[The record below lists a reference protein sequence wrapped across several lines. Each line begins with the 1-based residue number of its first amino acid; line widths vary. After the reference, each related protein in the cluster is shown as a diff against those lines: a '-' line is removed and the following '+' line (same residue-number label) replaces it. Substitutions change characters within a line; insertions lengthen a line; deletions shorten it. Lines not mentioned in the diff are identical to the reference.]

1 MEKNSALILIGIK
14 HCGKSSVGK
23 ILSERLSVPF
33 YDTDSVIC
41 KMTGKTP
48 REIFAQN
55 GEDAFKKAEQDACKK
70 IVAELGEKKS
80 AVIATGGGIC
90 NNKIALEELK
100 SLGKFLF
107 LFVNEETAFSRIA
120 KEISV
125 QDGKLCNLPA
135 FIAKKNPQNMQ
146 DVRLIF
152 HEFYEER
159 TKLYKKIADIH
170 VSVGNSSVQ
179 QNAERIL
186 ALIH

>member
-1 MEKNSALILIGIK
+1 MKKNSALILVGIK

-23 ILSERLSVPF
+23 ILSEKLSVPF

-48 REIFAQN
+48 REIFVES
-55 GEDAFKKAEQDACKK
+55 GEDSFKKAEQNACKK
-70 IVAELGEKKS
+70 IVSELEQKKS

-90 NNKIALEELK
+90 NNKIALDELK
-100 SLGKFLF
+100 KIGQFLF
-107 LFVNEETAFSRIA
+107 LFVNEETAFFRIS

-125 QDGKLCNLPA
+125 EEGKLLNLPA
-135 FIAKKNPQNMQ
+135 FIAKKNPQNME
-146 DVRLIF
+146 DVRAIF

-159 TKLYKKIADIH
+159 TKLYQNIADIH
-170 VSVGNSSVQ
+170 VAVWNSSVQ
-179 QNAERIL
+179 QNADRIL

>member
-55 GEDAFKKAEQDACKK
+55 GEEAFKKAEQDACKK
-70 IVAELGEKKS
+70 IAAEFGEKKS

-107 LFVNEETAFSRIA
+107 LFVSEETAFSRIA

-152 HEFYEER
+152 HDFYEER
-159 TKLYKKIADIH
+159 TKLYKNIADIH
-170 VSVGNSSVQ
+170 VSVGNSTVQ

>member
-1 MEKNSALILIGIK
+1 MKKNSALILIGIK

-33 YDTDSVIC
+33 YDTDSVIF

-55 GEDAFKKAEQDACKK
+55 GEDSFKLAEQNACKQ
-70 IVAELGEKKS
+70 IAAELGENKAS
-80 AVIATGGGIC
+80 VIATGGGIC

-107 LFVNEETAFSRIA
+107 LVVNEETAFSRIA

-125 QDGKLCNLPA
+125 KDGKLCNLPA

-146 DVRLIF
+146 DVRSIF

-159 TKLYKKIADIH
+159 TELYKTISDIH
-170 VSVGNSSVQ
+170 VSVGNSTVQ
-179 QNAERIL
+179 QNADRIL